1 MKKCLAMLLA
11 AALLF
16 GCFAGTAFAL
26 EGLLGDVDGDGK
38 YAATDA
44 RLALRAAVKL
54 ETLTEEQTARADVDY
69 SGTVTAQDAR
79 TILRASVKLE
89 ELDPATGLF
98 VPVQVTS
105 PAEKLRTFL
114 RSNATHVE
122 NNAYFHGITTDYADY
137 LFVLDDTG
145 SDIYPFGVW
154 VATMDEVGYEYDVYV
169 WFDENFSVYFA
180 DIEILE
186 GDNCVLAAEY
196 DINHLQLCLETA
208 SSALTES
215 YYNGDPSVRDA
226 VRELTGQL
234 AVAALMMLA
243 DELNEHNVG
252 VDYKNDMHL
261 PRLME
266 MPAE

>member
-1 MKKCLAMLLA
+1 MKKCLALLLA
-11 AALLF
+11 AALLL

-105 PAEKLRTFL
+105 PAEKLRTYL
-114 RSNATHVE
+114 RESATHEE
-122 NNAYFHGITTDYADY
+122 NGSYYYGIATDYAKY
-137 LFVLDDTG
+137 IFVLDTTG
-145 SDIYPFGVW
+145 EDEYPFGVW
-154 VATMDEVGYEYDVYV
+154 VMAETEGLEYGAYV
-169 WFDENFSVYFA
+169 WFNEDFTLYFVDFDVY
-180 DIEILE
+180 E
-186 GDNCVLAAEY
+186 GSECLLSAEY
-196 DINHLQLCLETA
+196 DIAPAALCLETA
-208 SSALTES
+208 SSALTE
-215 YYNGDPSVRDA
+215 YYYDGDTSVQDQIK
-226 VRELTGQL
+226 QL
-234 AVAALMMLA
+234 AGSMAVSALLA
-243 DELNEHNVG
+243 LKSELEEHNVG

-266 MPAE
+266 IPAE